1 MEPTKPKLPREAI
14 ELYNDLILPES
25 NSGIPDSGITRLRER
40 IPPQHQNRKL
50 SACSSALPQQGLCD
64 SKLTGQNCR

>member
-25 NSGIPDSGITRLRER
+25 NSGIPDSGIR
-40 IPPQHQNRKL
+40 ISRANPSQHQNRKL